1 MKKIF
6 LALFLL
12 VFCACSQNDSDK
24 NLTQSAEQK
33 ISQSM
38 KTPSIK
44 EAKKACENKE
54 KNACITAVSMMLGNE
69 NSNADELKEAYKLT
83 QIGCDINEDMSCV
96 FYSQALLFGIFEDE
110 NINEGLKTLEN
121 SCQNGGAMSCANLSD
136 IYFFG
141 HFSQNKDE
149 QKAKLYLDKI
159 CEERKDFC
167 PMVKA
172 TEQSHAQMSQSK
184 IAVPPQNL
192 WLSQDLVRENKLK
205 TYELRQ
211 APDGVVDSLGVIDSL
226 AGTQEKLAC
235 DEPQNSQ
242 CKSFLDEQCKGIE
255 NEELCRSDMLTWNSS
270 SKHESI
276 AYNSARYFLENMLSQ
291 YDKNEFIYFVKYAHN
306 KRLALNQLLSITAGY
321 DKNSGDEIP
330 LILALAKN
338 NATEPLQERIY
349 GISSGDLELM
359 ELFRTYKIS
368 PKIAEIFTK

>member
-24 NLTQSAEQK
+24 NQSVE
-33 ISQSM
+33 ISRSI
-38 KTPSIK
+38 KAPSID

-54 KNACITAVSMMLGNE
+54 KNACITAVSMMLSE
-69 NSNADELKEAYKLT
+69 ANSSADELKEAYKLT
-83 QIGCDINEDMSCV
+83 QIGCDISEDMSCV

-110 NINEGLKTLEN
+110 NINEGLKILEH

-159 CEERKDFC
+159 CEKRKDFC
-167 PMVKA
+167 PMAKA
-172 TEQSHAQMSQSK
+172 MEQSHAQISQSK

-192 WLSQDLVRENKLK
+192 WLSQDLVRVKSLT
-205 TYELRQ
+205 TYKLRQ
-211 APDGVVDSLGVIDSL
+211 APDGVVGGFDIINFL
-226 AGTQEKLAC
+226 AVTQEKLIC
-235 DEPQNSQ
+235 DE
-242 CKSFLDEQCKGIE
+242 L
-255 NEELCRSDMLTWNSS
+255 
-270 SKHESI
+270 
-276 AYNSARYFLENMLSQ
+276 
-291 YDKNEFIYFVKYAHN
+291 
-306 KRLALNQLLSITAGY
+306 
-321 DKNSGDEIP
+321 P
-330 LILALAKN
+330 LILALARK

-349 GISSGDLELM
+349 GISGGELM